1 MAGRRQAVEI
11 VFDKA
16 TKRYPGRAA
25 AAVDE
30 LSLTIPSG
38 EICCLVGPSGG
49 GKTTAMKLVS
59 RTIGVDRVVDE
70 MVFSFEHT
78 QEIPWMLP
86 DVPPTGKK
94 VSVALVAIVCIR

>member
-1 MAGRRQAVEI
+1 
-11 VFDKA
+11 
-16 TKRYPGRAA
+16 
-25 AAVDE
+25 
-30 LSLTIPSG
+30 
-38 EICCLVGPSGG
+38 
-49 GKTTAMKLVS
+49 MKLVS